1 MRRVWVMIAVASLVS
16 GIGCGRQNY
25 QKRLDDTLA
34 KLEYDRRVRKNLM
47 DPPKEEKKF
56 TELSIYVR
64 APKDEALAKAGQL
77 PVSEGQFDLDA
88 SFIDSKDSSS
98 TMHILAW
105 VKMPKKPATKGA
117 APVAAPP
124 PRGNFVNE
132 VLGVLANIFNAPEA
146 LQSPKFSDEKRAKSG
161 NSFKRLIFTAND
173 KEVKLYTYKQGNHEV
188 ALIFVYDPKV
198 KAAMSQ
204 KIEYC
209 LDTFA
214 TGDKAT
220 KLYSGGTVDDD
231 SDAVAPGPM

>member
-1 MRRVWVMIAVASLVS
+1 MRRVWVVIAMASLVA

-34 KLEYDRRVRKNLM
+34 KLDYDRRVRKNLM
-47 DPPKEEKKF
+47 DAPKEEKKF
-56 TELSIYVR
+56 TELSIYIR

-77 PVSEGQFDLDA
+77 PVSEGSFDLDA
-88 SFIDSKDSSS
+88 SFIDSKDASS
-98 TMHILAW
+98 TMHILAR

-124 PRGNFVNE
+124 PRLEFVGE
-132 VLGVLANIFNAPEA
+132 VLGVLSNIFNAPDA
-146 LQSPKFSDEKRAKSG
+146 LQAPKFSDEKRAKSG
-161 NSFKRLIFTAND
+161 NSFKRLIFNAND

-198 KAAMSQ
+198 KSAMSQ

-214 TGDKAT
+214 AGDKA
-220 KLYSGGTVDDD
+220 KRLYEGGTPEDEGE
-231 SDAVAPGPM
+231 SGPSGPM